1 MEEISKKRMHLL
13 EAQHDLQKKQRL
25 DDNKHNL
32 YMYLNS
38 QQNELRSVRTALQKL
53 QNEEGYDSDTSEAN
67 EMKETIGDLKKE
79 VAAS

>member
-1 MEEISKKRMHLL
+1 M